1 MRRDGPASSPLRLEG
16 EYTRRLKTLMPFRV
30 GSVLLFSS
38 VYDYFVLEADGR
50 LNDLLGAAYSR
61 RNYGY
66 IPELDHAGE
75 LSVARETFAARDHD
89 LVICMPGPRNGDSVA
104 LAESVKESS
113 PDTPVVALVH
123 DLPER
128 HAAQLSGPASPFD
141 RVFVW
146 LGDGETLL
154 GIIQLAEDSRN
165 AAHDMEKLGLQDL
178 LLVEGDAFF
187 YSRYLHRG
195 MEVIREQMGRILQ
208 RERSMALRRLKARLR
223 PKVLMA
229 CSAEE
234 AEELLQTHGDH
245 LLGLITSL
253 GFPRGGS
260 NDPTAGRDLIA
271 RTRELNPS
279 IPVLI
284 QSGRPEAAELAREL
298 DAGFISKRSTTLM
311 RDLAGQLRARFG
323 FGSFTFT
330 DAEGRELRSAESL
343 QAVILAAGKLPSAV
357 VARAL
362 RSGNLSRWLRVHTE
376 PGLAARLERTVEE
389 AGEASD
395 DELRDAAHSEMV
407 EWRRESHRGV
417 VTPYSRSFYS
427 DYSRFSRIGSGSAGG
442 KGRGLAFIDR
452 VLANNLD
459 PDRWRRVSVTIPRT
473 LVLTTEVFDE
483 FIRRNDLL
491 DYALSGKMD
500 MQVIGRFLRAD
511 LPPTMLGDL
520 RDFLG
525 EVRTPLAVRSSSLL
539 EDALY
544 EPFAGV
550 YSTKMLPND
559 DPGFDTR
566 FKHLDNAIKLVFAS
580 TFLRDAR
587 AYIEATSHR
596 VEEEKMAVLIQ
607 EVVGRRHGSL
617 FYPHF
622 AGVGRSYN
630 FYPVGSAGPEDGV
643 VNVAVGLGKTIVD
656 GGVSLRFTPRYPRV
670 LPQLGTVQDALDNTQ
685 REFWAVGLK
694 GSSYGPPEQED
705 QFMVTAELDRA
716 EEDGTLTNL
725 ASTYDSYNDRLR
737 DGIQTPGARVVTF
750 AHILKARVFPL
761 ADITQT
767 LLEMGQEAMGCPVE
781 IEFAVVLG
789 EDRPLPAEFS
799 LLQIRPMVAQ
809 RGAAKIDLDEM
820 DTADALVRSG
830 SVLGNGIR
838 EDIFDIVYTRPE
850 AFDAADTPK
859 MAAEVERLN
868 GLLAAESRPYLLAG
882 FGRWGSSDHWL
893 GVPVRWGQI
902 SGVGAI
908 VEATRQGMNVDASQG
923 SHFFQNMTSLGV
935 PYFTVSHTAS
945 DAGVDWQWL
954 DAQPAVG
961 ETDHLRHVRLD
972 EPLTVAVDGRSGT
985 GAVLKPDT
993 ERRRA

>member
-1 MRRDGPASSPLRLEG
+1 MRPESSASVPLRLEG
-16 EYTRRLKTLMPFRV
+16 EHTRRLKSLMPFRV

-66 IPELDHAGE
+66 IPELDHAGGLE
-75 LSVARETFAARDHD
+75 GAKALFEERGHD
-89 LVICMPGPRNGDSVA
+89 LVICMPGPRDDDA
-104 LAESVKESS
+104 LELAMAVKEAS
-113 PDTPVVALVH
+113 PQTPVVALVH
-123 DLPER
+123 DLPDR
-128 HAAQLSGPASPFD
+128 AGGPWSGPSCPFD

-154 GIIQLAEDSRN
+154 GIIQLAEDARN
-165 AAHDMEKLGLQDL
+165 AAHDTEKLGLHDL

-195 MEVIREQMGRILQ
+195 MEVIREQMGAILQ
-208 RERSMALRRLKARLR
+208 REKSLARRRLKARLR

-234 AEELLQTHGDH
+234 AEEILESHGSH

-253 GFPRGGS
+253 GFGREGRY
-260 NDPTAGRDLIA
+260 DPDAGADIVRLA
-271 RTRELNPS
+271 RQKSPGL
-279 IPVLI
+279 PVLV
-284 QSGRPEAAELAREL
+284 QSARPDAAEVAEGL
-298 DAGFISKRSTTLM
+298 DAGFISKHSNTLM
-311 RDLAGQLRARFG
+311 ADLAGQLRERFG
-323 FGSFTFT
+323 FGGFRFTRT
-330 DAEGRELRSAESL
+330 DGSTVRRVENVPAAM
-343 QAVILAAGKLPSAV
+343 LAAEKLPADV

-362 RSGNLSRWLRVHTE
+362 RSRSLTRWLRVHTE
-376 PGLAARLERTVEE
+376 LELAARLEEVAEE
-389 AGEASD
+389 HGEED
-395 DELRDAAHSEMV
+395 DTSLRRRAFAEMQS
-407 EWRRESHRGV
+407 WREESHRGV
-417 VTPYSRSFYS
+417 VVPYSRSFYE
-427 DYSRFSRIGSGSAGG
+427 DWARFSRLGSGSAGG

-459 PDRWRRVSVTIPRT
+459 PGRWRRVSVTIPRT
-473 LVLTTEVFDE
+473 LVLTTDIFDE

-491 DYALSGKMD
+491 DYALGDRMD
-500 MQVIGRFLRAD
+500 LQIIGRFLRAD

-520 RDFLG
+520 RDFLR

-559 DPGFDTR
+559 DASFDTR
-566 FKHLDNAIKLVFAS
+566 FHHLDNAIKLVMAS

-587 AYIEATSHR
+587 SYIEATSHR

-607 EVVGRRHGSL
+607 EVVGRRHGDL

-622 AGVGRSYN
+622 SGVGRSYN

-643 VNVAVGLGKTIVD
+643 VNVAAGLGKTIVD
-656 GGVSLRFTPRYPRV
+656 GGMSLRFTPRYPRV
-670 LPQLGTVQDALDNTQ
+670 LPQLGTVKDALDNTQ
-685 REFWAVGLK
+685 RSFWAVGLK

-705 QFMVTAELDRA
+705 QFMASADLQRA
-716 EEDGTLTNL
+716 EKDGTLTYL
-725 ASTYDSYNDRLR
+725 ASTYDAYNDRLR
-737 DGIQTPGARVVTF
+737 DGIQSAGARAVTF
-750 AHILKARVFPL
+750 AHILKAKVFPL

-789 EDRPLPAEFS
+789 EDRPLPADFS

-809 RGAAKIDLDEM
+809 RGAAEVDLEEMDLDR
-820 DTADALVRSG
+820 ALVRSG
-830 SVLGNGIR
+830 QVLGNGVRDDIR
-838 EDIFDIVYTRPE
+838 DIVYTRPE
-850 AFDAADTPK
+850 AFDAAHTPR
-859 MAAEVERLN
+859 MAAQVEKLN
-868 GLLAAESRPYLLAG
+868 GKLSAEGRPYLLAG

-908 VEATRQGMNVDASQG
+908 VEATKPGMNVDASQG

-935 PYFTVSHTAS
+935 SYFTVSHADPAS
-945 DAGVDWQWL
+945 EIDWEWL
-954 DAQPAVG
+954 DSLPAEE
-961 ETDHLRHVRLD
+961 ETDYLRQVRL
-972 EPLTVAVDGRSGT
+972 ESPLTVAVDGRKGA
-985 GAVLKPDT
+985 GAVLKPNS
-993 ERRRA
+993 AQ